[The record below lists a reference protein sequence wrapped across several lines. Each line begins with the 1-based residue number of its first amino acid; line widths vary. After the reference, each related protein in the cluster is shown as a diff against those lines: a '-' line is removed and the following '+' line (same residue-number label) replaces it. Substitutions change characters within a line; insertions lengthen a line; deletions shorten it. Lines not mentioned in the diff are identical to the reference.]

1 MSLKATALEPAL
13 AHERVYIID
22 DDESLRKALSF
33 VLKGL
38 GCLPIPYAGAE
49 HFLAHANPNEPGIL
63 LLDVKMGEM
72 SGLALQERLI
82 DTGVDWPIIFLSG
95 HGELEMAVETM
106 MKGAVC
112 FLQKPVRREKLI
124 EALKLAAARFTK
136 KEASRQAAY
145 DALSSREKQLVRL
158 AAQGLSARLA
168 AERLGIAQRTAE
180 FHKAS
185 AMRKLGVHTV
195 QELTEALEGVVL

>member
-1 MSLKATALEPAL
+1 MQ
-13 AHERVYIID
+13 RVYVVD

-38 GCLPIPYAGAE
+38 DCDPVPYPSAE
-49 HFLAHANPNEPGIL
+49 HFLTYVPHNEPGIV
-63 LLDVKMGEM
+63 LLDVRMGQM
-72 SGLALQERLI
+72 TGLELQQRLI
-82 DTGVDWPIIFLSG
+82 DTGIDWPVIFLSG
-95 HGELEMAVETM
+95 HGDLEMAVETM

-112 FLQKPVRREKLI
+112 FLQKPVRREK
-124 EALKLAAARFTK
+124 
-136 KEASRQAAY
+136 
-145 DALSSREKQLVRL
+145 QLVTL
-158 AAQGLSARLA
+158 AAQGVAMRAA

-195 QELTEALEGVVL
+195 TELVEALKGVKV

>member
-1 MSLKATALEPAL
+1 MR
-13 AHERVYIID
+13 RVYVVD

-38 GCLPIPYAGAE
+38 DCDPVPYPSAE
-49 HFLAHANPNEPGIL
+49 HFLTYVPHNEPGIV
-63 LLDVKMGEM
+63 LLDVRMGQM
-72 SGLALQERLI
+72 TGLELQQRLI
-82 DTGVDWPIIFLSG
+82 DTGIDWPVIFLSG
-95 HGELEMAVETM
+95 HGDLEMAVETM

-112 FLQKPVRREKLI
+112 FLQKPVRREKLK
-124 EALKLAAARFTK
+124 EALGRAT
-136 KEASRQAAY
+136 
-145 DALSSREKQLVRL
+145 ALSETVKL
-158 AAQGLSARLA
+158 AAQGVAMRAA

-195 QELTEALEGVVL
+195 TELVEALKGVKV

>member
-1 MSLKATALEPAL
+1 MR
-13 AHERVYIID
+13 RVYVVD

-38 GCLPIPYAGAE
+38 DCDPVPYPSAE
-49 HFLAHANPNEPGIL
+49 HFLTYVPHNEPGIV
-63 LLDVKMGEM
+63 LLDVRMGQM
-72 SGLALQERLI
+72 SGL
-82 DTGVDWPIIFLSG
+82 DWPVIFLSG
-95 HGELEMAVETM
+95 HGDLEMAVETM

-112 FLQKPVRREKLI
+112 FLQKPVRREKLK
-124 EALKLAAARFTK
+124 EALDRATALSETK
-136 KEASRQAAY
+136 ANQRQTAF
-145 DALSSREKQLVRL
+145 DALSSREKQLVKL
-158 AAQGLSARLA
+158 ASQGVAMRAA

-195 QELTEALEGVVL
+195 TELVEALKGVKV

>member
-1 MSLKATALEPAL
+1 MR
-13 AHERVYIID
+13 RVYVVD

-38 GCLPIPYAGAE
+38 DCDPVPYPSAE
-49 HFLAHANPNEPGIL
+49 HFLTYVPHNEPGIV
-63 LLDVKMGEM
+63 LLDVRMGQM
-72 SGLALQERLI
+72 TGLELQQRLI
-82 DTGVDWPIIFLSG
+82 DTGN
-95 HGELEMAVETM
+95 LEMAVETM

-112 FLQKPVRREKLI
+112 FLQKPVRREKLK
-124 EALKLAAARFTK
+124 EALDRATALSETK
-136 KEASRQAAY
+136 ANQRQTAF
-145 DALSSREKQLVRL
+145 DALSSREKQLVKL
-158 AAQGLSARLA
+158 ASQGVAMRAA

-195 QELTEALEGVVL
+195 TELVEALKGVKV

>member
-1 MSLKATALEPAL
+1 MR
-13 AHERVYIID
+13 RVYVVD

-38 GCLPIPYAGAE
+38 DYDPVPYPSAE
-49 HFLAHANPNEPGIL
+49 HFLTYVPHNEPGIV
-63 LLDVKMGEM
+63 LLDVRMGQM
-72 SGLALQERLI
+72 TGLELQQRLI
-82 DTGVDWPIIFLSG
+82 DTGIDWPVIFLSG
-95 HGELEMAVETM
+95 HGDLEMAVETM

-112 FLQKPVRREKLI
+112 FLQKPVRREKLK
-124 EALKLAAARFTK
+124 EALDRATALSETK
-136 KEASRQAAY
+136 ANQRQTAF
-145 DALSSREKQLVRL
+145 DALSSREKQLVKL
-158 AAQGLSARLA
+158 ASQGVAMRAA

-195 QELTEALEGVVL
+195 TELVEALKGVKV